1 MMMTKQR
8 IAAAIYYRFIKKGWF
23 DFLNYELYRLQANRF
38 EKCKNKPPFF
48 LIFTQLSEPIG
59 IRYRFSRTGT
69 KSTTNNTNCYICVF
83 IAEPIK

>member
-38 EKCKNKPPFF
+38 EKCKNKTPFF
-48 LIFTQLSEPIG
+48 SFLLNYQRL
-59 IRYRFSRTGT
+59 
-69 KSTTNNTNCYICVF
+69 
-83 IAEPIK
+83 